1 MTFLHSDSL
10 KVIIGLVIGWMG
22 IVIGW
27 VLQETSHSLAD
38 RRERRRAISL
48 ALTDLMEIH
57 LRFQGVDLILEKL
70 TEAVGLPQHARAQL
84 WASLEKLLPN
94 PVDLHKRYDEN
105 VSVVASLDPRLGFYL
120 RPKDSVRP
128 LFSALNSLALQDAQ
142 AASLWLAVQRPL
154 MQEALKALRRAIIEL
169 AKEYSGSTHRW
180 AKKKMEDSAVVPKE
194 VERWLEFMT
203 QEVKQQ
209 SAARVQTDHTAQSAS
224 NTVSGL

>member
-10 KVIIGLVIGWMG
+10 KVIIGLVIGWLG
-22 IVIGW
+22 IIIGW
-27 VLQETSHSLAD
+27 ALQEISHSLAS

-57 LRFQGVDLILEKL
+57 LRFQGVDLVLEKL

-84 WASLEKLLPN
+84 WAALEKLLPN
-94 PVDLHKRYDEN
+94 PSDLHKRYDEN

-120 RPKDSVRP
+120 RSKDSVRP

-169 AKEYSGSTHRW
+169 AKEYSGGIHRW
-180 AKKKMEDSAVVPKE
+180 AKKKMEDSEGVSKE

-203 QEVKQQ
+203 QEVKRQ
-209 SAARVQTDHTAQSAS
+209 SAATTQTPNAAQPASDTAS
-224 NTVSGL
+224 